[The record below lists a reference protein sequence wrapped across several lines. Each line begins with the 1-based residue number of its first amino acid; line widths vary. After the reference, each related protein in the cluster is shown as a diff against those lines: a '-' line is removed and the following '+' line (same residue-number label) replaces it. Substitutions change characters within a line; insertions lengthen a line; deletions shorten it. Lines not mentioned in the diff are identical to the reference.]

1 MKKTIAA
8 LIVLFALGAC
18 ADDPNRPNRMRSDD
32 EYMTGSNLPRRP
44 TDATII
50 RGEQIEEMQRVRPG
64 MKPAGAGG

>member
-32 EYMTGSNLPRRP
+32 EYMTGSNLPRRQ
-44 TDATII
+44 TDATTI
-50 RGEQIEEMQRVRPG
+50 RREQVEDLQRARPG
-64 MKPAGAGG
+64 MKGSGGSN